1 MEEQYD
7 LSGFICP
14 ISKMKATEF
23 IKSLG
28 EGEKATIIVGDT
40 ESLKTVAQELKSRGI
55 QTAFEQAEDNKFILT
70 FTK

>member
-1 MEEQYD
+1 MAEQCD

-28 EGEKATIIVGDT
+28 EGEQATIIVGDT
-40 ESLKTVAQELKSRGI
+40 ESLKTVAQELKSQGI
-55 QTAFEQAEDNKFILT
+55 QTAFEQKEDSKYFLT